1 MTKDFDQEKF
11 KVWALPN
18 LMLLHWVINPG
29 LAFNE
34 LVLGQRVPK
43 VTLIDKTMDAPLME
57 RQFVPCPECG
67 ALNDGRM
74 WSKSNS
80 FGHWFGYVCPE
91 CNGRIPCLWNFTS
104 LIILGITFPL
114 WIWFK
119 KPLEEKWFQREKRRF
134 TKVSEG
140 GLGTVKD
147 TKWHMIGIRTS
158 LLMFILLLFI
168 RIGSDQVSIL
178 GLVILSIICAFGGLA
193 FGLFM
198 KTFLSSRK

>member
-1 MTKDFDQEKF
+1 MTKEFDQEKY

-57 RQFVPCPECG
+57 RQFVPCPECD
-67 ALNDGRM
+67 ALNDGRL

-91 CNGRIPCLWNFTS
+91 CNARIPCLWNFTS

-119 KPLEEKWFQREKRRF
+119 KSLEEKWFQREKRRF
-134 TKVSEG
+134 EKVVES

-147 TKWHMIGIRTS
+147 TNWYMMGIRYG

-178 GLVILSIICAFGGLA
+178 GVGALSIICTLGGLA